1 MTEKRAFHQELDEI
15 RAELVRMAAMVTEFI
30 PRGTEALLASDL
42 RAAQALI
49 EEDDVVDEL
58 TVLVEDHC
66 FQVLALQA
74 PVATDL
80 RALICALKLTS
91 EIERSADLV
100 INIVKAARRIYGAE
114 FSPKL
119 RRLIEEMSEEAV
131 RLFRLSIDS
140 YAEGDAALA
149 AALDDM
155 DGRLDTL
162 HRDYIQ
168 AIFEEHDDQGLEL
181 QVAVQLALIGRYY
194 ERIGDHAVN
203 IGNRV
208 EFMVTGWL
216 PEHTGAAR
224 HKARVEYAATQYGH
238 LEVPVAPPV
247 NGDGAVE
254 G

>member
-1 MTEKRAFHQELDEI
+1 MTEPRAFHQELDQI
-15 RAELVRMAAMVTEFI
+15 RTDLVRMAAIVTEFI
-30 PRGTEALLASDL
+30 PRGTEVLLSSDL
-42 RAAQALI
+42 RSAQSLI
-49 EEDDVVDEL
+49 EEDDLVDEL
-58 TVLVEDHC
+58 TIEIEEHC
-66 FQVLALQA
+66 VQVLALQA
-74 PVATDL
+74 PVASDL
-80 RALICALKLTS
+80 RALICALKLTG

-100 INIVKAARRIYGAE
+100 VNIAKAARRIYRAE

-131 RLFRLSIDS
+131 RLFRLSIDA

-162 HRDYIQ
+162 HRDFIQ
-168 AIFEEHDDQGLEL
+168 AIFEEHEQKGLEL

-203 IGNRV
+203 IGQRV

-224 HKARVEYAATQYGH
+224 LRARAQFTGRSFSDTG
-238 LEVPVAPPV
+238 VPQQPSS
-247 NGDGAVE
+247 NGDEATTD
-254 G
+254 

>member
-149 AALDDM
+149 AALWS
-155 DGRLDTL
+155 
-162 HRDYIQ
+162 I
-168 AIFEEHDDQGLEL
+168 
-181 QVAVQLALIGRYY
+181 
-194 ERIGDHAVN
+194 
-203 IGNRV
+203 
-208 EFMVTGWL
+208 
-216 PEHTGAAR
+216 
-224 HKARVEYAATQYGH
+224 
-238 LEVPVAPPV
+238 
-247 NGDGAVE
+247 
-254 G
+254 